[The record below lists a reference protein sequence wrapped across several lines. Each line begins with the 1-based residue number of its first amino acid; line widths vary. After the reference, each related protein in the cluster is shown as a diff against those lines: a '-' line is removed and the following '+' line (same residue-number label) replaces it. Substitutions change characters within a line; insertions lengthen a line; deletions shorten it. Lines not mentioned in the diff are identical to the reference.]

1 MSKKLL
7 PKVFV
12 GSSSEAK
19 EIAEGFCKA
28 LYDDATMIPWWQAN
42 DFKPMHSTLEG
53 LWEATARYDFG
64 LFILTPDDRIESRGQ
79 EGYSARDNVL
89 FELGLFLGRLGP

>member
-1 MSKKLL
+1 MSKLL

-19 EIAEGFCKA
+19 NIADGFCRA
-28 LYDDATMIPWWQAN
+28 LIEDATMIRWWQAN
-42 DFKPMHSTLEG
+42 DFKPMQSTLDG
-53 LWEATARYDFG
+53 LWEASARYDFG
-64 LFILTPDDRIESRGQ
+64 IFILTPDDQIVSRDE

-89 FELGLFLGRLGP
+89 FELGLFLGRLG